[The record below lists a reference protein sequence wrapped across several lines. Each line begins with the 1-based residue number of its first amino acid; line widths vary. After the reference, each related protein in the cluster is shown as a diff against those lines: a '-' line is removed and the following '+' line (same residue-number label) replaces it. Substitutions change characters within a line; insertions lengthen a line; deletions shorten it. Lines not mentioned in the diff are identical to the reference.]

1 MHFLLRPKDE
11 AINFEDSIPIAAEIR
26 NVVEIVDS
34 GHPNAEVSKEESK
47 KEEDS
52 KEKSHQKQKNIKM
65 NK

>member
-52 KEKSHQKQKNIKM
+52 QDKIFVRPRLVKV
-65 NK
+65 